1 MGNNRIT
8 ALCFGIAGLTL
19 FAASGFAASQ
29 VVESEEHYVRALRD
43 RTSLMGEINKLAL
56 QKSTTPAIQ
65 TFARRTSAEFDARQK
80 EIVAIADQ
88 LGIPGVGGM
97 GGAPPGAGGAGGAG
111 GPPGGAPP
119 GGAAAGGPPGGAGG
133 PGGPGGAAPGGA
145 GGPGGAAPGGG
156 GGRGGGPGARNK
168 AVLDGLAKYSGAEFD
183 NAYLLTMIQLHE
195 ELERNVLGEILNPT
209 ANRDLANWS
218 KDFIVPYAR
227 DANIA
232 QQLTTGSGDGNLM
245 QPAQANDPNR
255 KGPTAEQMTPGALFG
270 ITIGVKK

>member
-1 MGNNRIT
+1 MRRNNIP

-19 FAASGFAASQ
+19 LAGNSFAASQ

-43 RTSLMGEINKLAL
+43 RTSLMGEVNKLAL
-56 QKSTTPAIQ
+56 EKSTTAAIQ
-65 TFARRTSAEFDARQK
+65 TFAKRTSAEFEARQK
-80 EIVAIADQ
+80 GIVEIADK

-97 GGAPPGAGGAGGAG
+97 GGAPPGGAGGAGGA
-111 GPPGGAPP
+111 PGGAP
-119 GGAAAGGPPGGAGG
+119 A
-133 PGGPGGAAPGGA
+133 GGAAPGGGA
-145 GGPGGAAPGGG
+145 GPGGAAPGGAAPGGG

-168 AVLDGLAKYSGAEFD
+168 AVLDALAKFSGAEFD
-183 NAYLLTMIQLHE
+183 SAYLMTIIQLHE

-232 QQLTTGSGDGNLM
+232 QQLTTGSGDGNPS
-245 QPAQANDPNR
+245 QPALANDPNR

-270 ITIGVKK
+270 VTIGVKK